1 MWERHGYNVIP
12 ATTIAAAK
20 SLVSSQGR
28 SLDLRLS
35 DVVLPDGNGPE
46 LAEGLKRDYGER
58 KVVFM
63 SGHDPDKRSGYGSD
77 FDSPD
82 LMQKPFSPPAL
93 LERVGQ
99 QFNA

>member
-1 MWERHGYNVIP
+1 
-12 ATTIAAAK
+12 
-20 SLVSSQGR
+20 
-28 SLDLRLS
+28 
-35 DVVLPDGNGPE
+35 
-46 LAEGLKRDYGER
+46 
-58 KVVFM
+58 M

-99 QFNA
+99 EFNA